1 MEILQKYQKILE
13 DGRDLSVEE
22 TNTVFNQL
30 RQETNEK
37 LIASFLNSWSN
48 KGVSADE
55 LAECAKILRE
65 TVVKVP
71 CRHEKFID
79 VVGTGGSR
87 VKIFNVSTAAAF
99 VVAGAGLPVAK
110 HGNRAASSSTGSAD
124 VLQNLGVNIVAET
137 EKAEK
142 CLNEI
147 GICFMFAPKFH
158 NLTIELA
165 RARKSL
171 GKPTIFNL
179 LGPIANPANAP
190 FQLIGVWNKDFIKPL
205 AEACAKL
212 GTRKTLIVHGEDGL
226 DEITLSGK
234 TFCAE
239 IEKET
244 VNYFEILPE
253 DFGFERKPL
262 ENFNE
267 VSPEKSAE
275 IILSVLRN
283 ETENQAARE
292 IVLLNAAAAIF
303 VGGVAENYKE
313 AMNSAKKSVMSGAAL
328 GKLNDLIEETN
339 K

>member
-1 MEILQKYQKILE
+1 MQKYQKILA
-13 DGRDLSVEE
+13 DKRDLSVEE
-22 TNTVFNQL
+22 TNAVFNQL

-37 LIASFLNSWSN
+37 LIVSCLNSWSE
-48 KGVSADE
+48 KGVSSDE

-65 TVVKVP
+65 NAVKVP

-79 VVGTGGSR
+79 VVGTGGSKA
-87 VKIFNVSTAAAF
+87 KIFNVSTAAAF
-99 VVAGAGLPVAK
+99 VVAGAGLAVAK
-110 HGNRAASSSTGSAD
+110 HGNKAASSSTGSAD
-124 VLQNLGVNIVAET
+124 VLQNLGVNIIAET
-137 EKAEK
+137 AKAEK

-158 NLTIELA
+158 NLTMELA

-205 AEACAKL
+205 AGACAKL
-212 GTRKTLIVHGEDGL
+212 GTKKTLIVHGEDGL

-239 IEKET
+239 IENENIK
-244 VNYFEILPE
+244 YFEITPE
-253 DFGFERKPL
+253 DFGLERKPL

-267 VSPEKSAE
+267 VSPEKSAG
-275 IILSVLRN
+275 IILSILSN
-283 ETENQAARE
+283 KDENKAAKE

-303 VGGVAENYKE
+303 VGGFAENYFE
-313 AMNSAKKSVMSGAAL
+313 AMKSAKKSLETGAAL
-328 GKLNDLIEETN
+328 EKLNELIEETN

>member
-1 MEILQKYQKILE
+1 MEILQKYQKILD

-22 TNTVFNQL
+22 TNTVFNRL
-30 RQETNEK
+30 RCETDEK

-48 KGVSADE
+48 KGVSANE

-65 TVVKVP
+65 NAVKVP

-79 VVGTGGSR
+79 VVGTGGSSA
-87 VKIFNVSTAAAF
+87 KIFNVSTAAAF
-99 VVAGAGLPVAK
+99 VVAGANLPVAK
-110 HGNRAASSSTGSAD
+110 HGNKAASSSTGSAD
-124 VLQNLGVNIVAET
+124 VLQHLGVNIIAET

-165 RARKSL
+165 KARKSL

-205 AEACAKL
+205 AEAVAKL

-226 DEITLSGK
+226 DEITLNGK
-234 TFCAE
+234 TFAAE
-239 IEKET
+239 IENEN
-244 VNYFEILPE
+244 VRYFEISPK
-253 DFGFERKPL
+253 DFGLKSKSL
-262 ENFNE
+262 ANFDE
-267 VSPEKSAE
+267 VSPKRSAE
-275 IILSVLRN
+275 IILSILKN
-283 ETENQAARE
+283 ETENQAAKE

-303 VGGVAENYKE
+303 VGGFAENYFE
-313 AMNSAKKSVMSGAAL
+313 AMKSAKKSVETGAAL
-328 GKLNDLIEETN
+328 EKLKQLVEETN

>member
-1 MEILQKYQKILE
+1 MEILQKYQKILD
-13 DGRDLSVEE
+13 DGRDLSIKE
-22 TNTVFNQL
+22 TNQVFNRL
-30 RQETNEK
+30 RCGTDEK
-37 LIASFLNSWSN
+37 MIASFLNSWSN
-48 KGVSADE
+48 KGVSSDE

-65 TVVKVP
+65 NVVKVP
-71 CRHEKFID
+71 CRHEIFID

-87 VKIFNVSTAAAF
+87 AKIFNVSTAAAF
-99 VVAGAGLPVAK
+99 VVAGANLPVAK
-110 HGNRAASSSTGSAD
+110 HGNKAASSSTGSAD
-124 VLQNLGVNIVAET
+124 VLQNLGVNIIAET

-142 CLNEI
+142 CLNEL

-165 RARKSL
+165 KARKSL

-190 FQLIGVWNKDFIKPL
+190 FQLIGVWNRDFIKPL

-239 IEKET
+239 IENENVK
-244 VNYFEILPE
+244 YFEITPE
-253 DFGFERKPL
+253 DFGLQRKSL

-267 VSPEKSAE
+267 VTPKKSAE

-283 ETENQAARE
+283 ENEKQVAKE
-292 IVLLNAAAAIF
+292 VVLLNAAAAIF
-303 VGGVAENYKE
+303 VGGVAKNYFE
-313 AMNSAKKSVMSGAAL
+313 AMKSAKKSVETGAAL
-328 GKLNDLIEETN
+328 SKLNELIEETN

>member
-1 MEILQKYQKILE
+1 MEILQKHQKILD
-13 DGRDLSVEE
+13 DGRNLSVEE
-22 TNTVFNQL
+22 TNAVFNQL
-30 RQETNEK
+30 RQETDEK
-37 LIASFLNSWSN
+37 LIASFLNSWAN
-48 KGVSADE
+48 KGVSANE

-65 TVVKVP
+65 NVVKVP
-71 CRHEKFID
+71 CKHAKFID
-79 VVGTGGSR
+79 VVGTGGSKA
-87 VKIFNVSTAAAF
+87 KIFNVSTAAAF
-99 VVAGAGLPVAK
+99 IVAGAGLAVAK
-110 HGNRAASSSTGSAD
+110 HGNKAASSSTGSAD

-190 FQLIGVWNKDFIKPL
+190 FQLIGVWNKEFIKPL
-205 AEACAKL
+205 AEAIAKL

-239 IEKET
+239 IEGET
-244 VNYFEILPE
+244 IKYFEIAPE
-253 DFGFERKPL
+253 DFGLERKPL

-267 VSPEKSAE
+267 VSPGKSAE

-283 ETENQAARE
+283 EPENQAAKE
-292 IVLLNAAAAIF
+292 IALLNAAAAIF
-303 VGGVAENYKE
+303 VGGVVENYRE
-313 AMNSAKKSVMSGAAL
+313 AMKLAKKSVESGAAL